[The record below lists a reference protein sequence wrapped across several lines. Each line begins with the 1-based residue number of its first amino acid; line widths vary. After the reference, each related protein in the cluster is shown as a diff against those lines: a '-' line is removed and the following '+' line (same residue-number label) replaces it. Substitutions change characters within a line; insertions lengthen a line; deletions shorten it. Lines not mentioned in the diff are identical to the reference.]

1 MIFLR
6 PVRFCVGFDVTD
18 FWNTDWLTAS
28 PMFAPLREAGGLL
41 PDLGWPDTQVLDD
54 IADNCGRRVVNANG
68 VRVRFVAQDAKPR
81 KREETF
87 EPRAFLR
94 GEVLVRRFSWHDLFN
109 ALVWMTFP
117 VAKAAL
123 NARHYHALS
132 RRTGA
137 NRTREESAL
146 TQFDEDGM
154 IVLSSDAG
162 LLDLVR
168 GFRWKTLF
176 WDRREEAKA
185 RMRFLVF
192 GHALYDKARAP
203 FVGMTGK
210 ALLFEV
216 PERVLGAERAALCAE
231 SDRLTAL
238 RLWDAGALTDPR
250 ALAPLPVLGVPGWW
264 AENESEAFYDNP
276 VYFRAGRFRNRIQ
289 ADSSE

>member
-1 MIFLR
+1 
-6 PVRFCVGFDVTD
+6 
-18 FWNTDWLTAS
+18 
-28 PMFAPLREAGGLL
+28 MFAPLREAGSLL
-41 PDLGWPDTQVLDD
+41 PGLGWPDTRVLDD

-81 KREETF
+81 KVEDAF

-94 GEVLVRRFSWHDLFN
+94 GEVLVRRFNWHDLFN

-117 VAKAAL
+117 TAKAAL

-137 NRTREESAL
+137 NRTAEESAL

-154 IVLSSDAG
+154 IVLSADAG

-176 WDRREEAKA
+176 WDRREEVKA
-185 RMRFLVF
+185 CMRFLVF
-192 GHALYDKARAP
+192 GHALYEKALRP

-210 ALLFEV
+210 ALLFDV
-216 PERVLGAERAALCAE
+216 PERVLGAERPELCAE

-238 RLWDAGALTDPR
+238 RLWNPEALADPQ
-250 ALAPLPVLGVPGWW
+250 ALAPLPALGVPGWW
-264 AENESEAFYDNP
+264 ADNETEGFYDKP
-276 VYFRAGRFRNRIQ
+276 AYFRAGRLRKRVQ